1 MTPMHDSNPSLTH
14 GSARRTLLRASTAG
28 ALSLCGAALG
38 LPAVAATPA
47 AVDRIAL
54 LNTHTGERLNLPY
67 REHGQVVAESQ
78 RAVEHLL
85 RDHRNDEQHPIDPLL
100 IDQLLA
106 LRRQFALAAPFHVV
120 SGYRSPQTNARLAA
134 ASGGVARNSLHLQG
148 RAIDIRVPG
157 LELRTLRQAALAL
170 GRGGVGY
177 YARSDFVHLDSG
189 RRRHW

>member
-1 MTPMHDSNPSLTH
+1 MTPMHEGHPFSTR
-14 GSARRTLLRASTAG
+14 GAARRTLLRAG

-38 LPAVAATPA
+38 MPAFAAAHA
-47 AVDRIAL
+47 AADRIAL
-54 LNTHTGERLNLPY
+54 LNTHTGERVDLVY
-67 REHGQVVAESQ
+67 REQGQVLDESQ
-78 RAVEHLL
+78 RAVERLL
-85 RDHRNDEQHPIDPLL
+85 RDHRNDEQHPIDPQL

-106 LRRQFALAAPFHVV
+106 LRRQFELAAPFHVV

-157 LELRTLRQAALAL
+157 LDLPILRQAALAL

-177 YARSDFVHLDSG
+177 YARSNFVHLDSG
-189 RRRHW
+189 RVRRW